1 MLESEEMS
9 SVSCCG
15 IWRRHRG
22 KKGSGE
28 SKDAFVTKACAN
40 NQATNRTK
48 LLAVDDTKTSATL
61 PGRQVLEVV
70 PRAQS
75 LHERQ
80 NREARIQSNPL
91 GSNAEDYELWA
102 EALRSLKDEE
112 KRNVETVVGDLH
124 LDNANK
130 KGLAADIQRKLD
142 EAYPDQDRTS
152 SIGKLL
158 SVLNSF
164 ASVGDVAVSFDP
176 AHAALPWA
184 AVRSVLVILTANH
197 ELKGVMLAGMTEVA
211 WLLVRCDTYQ
221 QLYMAPDATLRP
233 PENTLS
239 KLRASVVRAYAEI
252 QSFLAFMVGRS
263 KSKIRVDAA
272 FKLGT
277 ARSHIDKLSAKEK
290 QLQQAADDCDRH
302 CDLSSR
308 TDLKFLRKLAAGFPV
323 IQDQVQLVLERM
335 GAREEREILDW
346 ISPIP
351 YGKHHISVR
360 EARTSG
366 TCEWLLQSEKF
377 CEWWNINSS
386 AVLWLQ
392 GSIGTG
398 KTFLTSMVI
407 DHAMDHLKRSK
418 NHTGF
423 AYFYCNR
430 NEDSRRDPLCVLQSY
445 VRQLSTAVGRSGHM
459 RRSLQVA
466 SDEARRQASQFGIKD
481 CESQLLESVNG
492 YSQTIFVLDAL
503 DECEPD
509 SRYQLIKAIGDLVS
523 KSDRLVKVF
532 ISSRPDIDI
541 KNAFKYRSS
550 IEILAMDNECDIEK
564 FVNEEIEKPRQWG
577 QISPQLQKDIVKAIL
592 DGSRGMFQW
601 AYLQI
606 KQVLDLPTEA
616 DIRSRLGKLPPG
628 LKNAYDEIYGKVTIS
643 PHAKVL
649 VDRACKWVISAC
661 KPLNS
666 DELLSAI
673 TIDCEND
680 TSGFRKET
688 DESCLQA
695 LCNNLLVLDSERR
708 VWRVTHLSVVE
719 YFENHHWS
727 LRQAHCHAAKVCLRL
742 LNVKYKSP
750 VYHINIEGSGDK
762 HEAEVPNMNDVAD
775 HFQTYVRYHW
785 VNHVRTY
792 EEQGA
797 KEEQGAEPSL
807 AELLKKFL
815 GSPNESSFQYR
826 TWYRSLDDAPW
837 NWPRSSFL
845 AGVDKRKISPEEVTI
860 YAMCRFS
867 LSILLRD
874 WWDNAEITF
883 RQENM
888 NGENLLTIA
897 AAAGCKSICE
907 TLVKRG
913 LKAKITLSSEEYGRA
928 LAAAASRGHLDIARF
943 LVEEGAK
950 PDVVL
955 SSGWYGSVLAAA
967 ASRGHFDIVQ
977 FLIEEGANPDLILP
991 YGHYGSALTAA
1002 ASRGHLGMARF
1013 LVKKGAN
1020 PDLIL
1025 SCGDYGSP
1033 LVAAASKGHLGMA
1046 RLLVEKGAN
1055 PNLILSSGYYGS
1067 ALAAAASRGMMDI
1080 VRFLVEKGAEPNLVL
1095 PNGIYRSALAAAASY
1110 GHLDIAR
1117 FLVKKGAKLDVVL
1130 SSGRYGSA
1138 LAAAASRGHFDIV
1151 QFLIEEG
1158 ANPDLILSC
1167 GDYGSPL
1174 VAAASEGHL
1183 GMARLLVEKG
1193 ANPNLILSS
1202 GFYGSALAAAA
1213 SEGHLGMARLL
1224 VEKGAN
1230 PNLILSSGIYG
1241 SALAA
1246 AASRR
1251 MMDIVRFLVEKGAE
1265 PNLVLPNGIYGS
1277 ALAAAAS
1284 RGMMDIFRF
1293 LVEKGAEPN
1302 LVLPNGIYGSALAAA
1317 ACEGHIEIVKI
1328 FFQNDANATI
1338 ADSREYWLT
1347 RNAALDGHNDL
1358 GDIPL
1363 QASAVFS
1370 NPQSAIGRTPLFLAA
1385 TNGHTLT
1392 TELLLTHRASPYI
1405 KDHYGS
1411 TAIFAAVRNGH
1422 EGVVKCLLEFQ
1433 DSMDCKDGF
1442 SRSLFWWAKMSGN
1455 VTIFE
1460 LLVGYSQKIGFS
1472 ISKIDLD
1479 LEFRSVPL

>member
-1 MLESEEMS
+1 
-9 SVSCCG
+9 
-15 IWRRHRG
+15 
-22 KKGSGE
+22 
-28 SKDAFVTKACAN
+28 N

-48 LLAVDDTKTSATL
+48 LLTVGNTKTSATL

-70 PRAQS
+70 PQAQS
-75 LHERQ
+75 LPERQ
-80 NREARIQSNPL
+80 NGEARIQSNPL
-91 GSNAEDYELWA
+91 GSNAEDYELWT

-112 KRNVETVVGDLH
+112 KCNVETVVGDLH

-263 KSKIRVDAA
+263 KSKIKVDAA

-277 ARSHIDKLSAKEK
+277 ARSHIDKLSANEK
-290 QLQQAADDCDRH
+290 HLQQAADDCNKH

-308 TDLKFLRKLAAGFPV
+308 SDLKSLRRLAAGFPV
-323 IQDQVQLVLERM
+323 VQHQVELVLERM
-335 GAREEREILDW
+335 DAREEREILDW

-392 GSIGTG
+392 GPIGTG

-407 DHAMDHLKRSK
+407 DHAMNYLEHSQDNAGL
-418 NHTGF
+418 

-430 NEDSRRDPLCVLQSY
+430 NEGSRRDPLCVLQSY

-459 RRSLQVA
+459 RKSLQVA
-466 SDEARRQASQFGIKD
+466 SDEARRQASHFGIKD

-492 YSQTIFVLDAL
+492 YYQTIFILDAL
-503 DECEPD
+503 DECEPG
-509 SRYQLIKAIGDLVS
+509 SRYQLIQALGDLVS

-532 ISSRPDIDI
+532 ISSRPDVDI
-541 KNAFKYRSS
+541 KNAFEYRSS

-577 QISPQLQKDIVKAIL
+577 QISPHLQRDIVKAIL

-601 AYLQI
+601 AYLQV
-606 KQVLDLPTEA
+606 KQVLELPTET

-643 PHAKVL
+643 PHAKVV

-661 KPLNS
+661 KPLSS

-680 TSGFRKET
+680 TSGFKKET

-719 YFENHHWS
+719 YFEDHHWS

-750 VYHINIEGSGDK
+750 AYHINIEGPGDK

-775 HFQTYVRYHW
+775 QFQIYVQYHW
-785 VNHVRTY
+785 MNHVRTY
-792 EEQGA
+792 EEQVA
-797 KEEQGAEPSL
+797 KEEQGADPSL

-815 GSPNESSFQYR
+815 GSPNESSLQYR
-826 TWYRSLDDAPW
+826 TWYRFLDDTPW
-837 NWPRSSFL
+837 KRPRSSFL
-845 AGVDKRKISPEEVTI
+845 AEVDKRGISPEEVTI

-888 NGENLLTIA
+888 NGQNLLTIA

-913 LKAKITLSSEEYGRA
+913 LKANITLSSEEYGRA

-943 LVEEGAK
+943 LVEEGAE

-955 SSGWYGSVLAAA
+955 SSGWYGSALAAA
-967 ASRGHFDIVQ
+967 ASREHFDIVQ
-977 FLIEEGANPDLILP
+977 FLVEEGANPDLILSC
-991 YGHYGSALTAA
+991 GDYGSALVAAASRGHLGMARLLVEKGANPSLILSSGYYGSALAAA

-1013 LVKKGAN
+1013 LVKKGAE
-1020 PDLIL
+1020 PD
-1025 SCGDYGSP
+1025 
-1033 LVAAASKGHLGMA
+1033 V
-1046 RLLVEKGAN
+1046 V
-1055 PNLILSSGYYGS
+1055 LSSGWYGS
-1067 ALAAAASRGMMDI
+1067 ALAAAASQ
-1080 VRFLVEKGAEPNLVL
+1080 
-1095 PNGIYRSALAAAASY
+1095 
-1110 GHLDIAR
+1110 
-1117 FLVKKGAKLDVVL
+1117 
-1130 SSGRYGSA
+1130 
-1138 LAAAASRGHFDIV
+1138 GHFDIV

-1167 GDYGSPL
+1167 GDYGSVL
-1174 VAAASEGHL
+1174 AAAASRGYL
-1183 GMARLLVEKG
+1183 GMAWLQVEKG
-1193 ANPNLILSS
+1193 ANPNFILSS
-1202 GFYGSALAAAA
+1202 G
-1213 SEGHLGMARLL
+1213 H
-1224 VEKGAN
+1224 
-1230 PNLILSSGIYG
+1230 YG

-1246 AASRR
+1246 AASRGHLG
-1251 MMDIVRFLVEKGAE
+1251 MARFLVKKGAE
-1265 PNLVLPNGIYGS
+1265 PDVVLSSGWYGSALAAAASQGHFDIVQFLIEEGANPDLILSCGDYGS

-1284 RGMMDIFRF
+1284 RGMMDIVQF

-1302 LVLPNGIYGSALAAA
+1302 LMLPNGIYGSALAAA
-1317 ACEGHIEIVKI
+1317 ACEGHIEVVKI
-1328 FFQNDANATI
+1328 FLQNDANATI

-1347 RNAALDGHNDL
+1347 RNATLDGHNDL
-1358 GDIPL
+1358 WGIPL
-1363 QASAVFS
+1363 QASAVF
-1370 NPQSAIGRTPLFLAA
+1370 PHSAMGRTPLFFAA
-1385 TNGHTLT
+1385 KKGHTNIV
-1392 TELLLTHRASPYI
+1392 ELLLIHHASPYI
-1405 KDHYGS
+1405 KDYYGS

-1422 EGVVKCLLEFQ
+1422 VGVVKRLLELQ
-1433 DSMDCKDGF
+1433 ESMDCKDGF
-1442 SRSLFWWAKMSGN
+1442 GRSLFWWAKMSGN
-1455 VTIFE
+1455 VAIFE
-1460 LLVGYSQKIGFS
+1460 LLLGYSQNIGFS

-1479 LEFRSVPL
+1479 LEFRTVPSEGQQRSRAGCDVCTRDILDESSHYVCSLCSDFDVCVDCFEMGGRCLCHTDELVFKAA